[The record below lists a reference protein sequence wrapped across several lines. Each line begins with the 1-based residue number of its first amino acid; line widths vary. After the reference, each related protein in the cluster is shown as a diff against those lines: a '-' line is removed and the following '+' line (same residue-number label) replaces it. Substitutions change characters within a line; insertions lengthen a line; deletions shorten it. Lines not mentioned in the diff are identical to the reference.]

1 MNNGEYWQKRFELLE
16 QAAHQQGVQ
25 CYADIEKPVSY
36 THLDVYKR
44 QTPSLLTLMILTNL
58 KF

>member
-25 CYADIEKPVSY
+25 CYADIEKQYRQAPVSY
-36 THLDVYKR
+36 THL
-44 QTPSLLTLMILTNL
+44 TLPT
-58 KF
+58 KA

>member
-25 CYADIEKPVSY
+25 CYADIENNTDRHRS
-36 THLDVYKR
+36 
-44 QTPSLLTLMILTNL
+44 NL
-58 KF
+58 KVRLLHGISVLHLTTG